1 MKQAAFSRVPAKPS
15 AARSR
20 SSLGAVKSMA
30 LHRSASSR
38 SVRVED
44 ARAAYGFMPVNL
56 QGAVIRWPSL

>member
-1 MKQAAFSRVPAKPS
+1 MKQVAFSRVSAKPS

-20 SSLGAVKSMA
+20 SSLSVLKSAA
-30 LHRSASSR
+30 LHRAASSR

-44 ARAAYGFMPVNL
+44 ARAVYGFMPVNL